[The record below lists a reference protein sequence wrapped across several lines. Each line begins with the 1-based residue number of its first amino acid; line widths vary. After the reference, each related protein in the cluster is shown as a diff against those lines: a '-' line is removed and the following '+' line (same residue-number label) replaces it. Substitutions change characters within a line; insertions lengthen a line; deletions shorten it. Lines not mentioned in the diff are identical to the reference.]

1 MVILFL
7 ILVII
12 ISFVL
17 GFIVLVQNPK
27 GGGLAGNIAGFSNQF
42 MGVKQTT
49 DILEKGTWLFA
60 AALGVVCLIS
70 SFFISGS
77 SAVEDKTQNIGN
89 PTQQTAPAPSQSQ
102 PRRERRTGS
111 ATAIRRR
118 RRCHPA
124 SVCQGRRSPGSAPL
138 TSTRYFLTAR
148 SIARPMVKT
157 RFLMSVPG
165 WMLVNPCS
173 YWAVIA
179 SRLSARPKRRPVPST
194 APRS

>member
-7 ILVII
+7 VLVII

-89 PTQQTAPAPSQSQ
+89 PTQQTAPAPTQNTPVQQQ
-102 PRRERRTGS
+102 P
-111 ATAIRRR
+111 
-118 RRCHPA
+118 
-124 SVCQGRRSPGSAPL
+124 Q
-138 TSTRYFLTAR
+138 
-148 SIARPMVKT
+148 K
-157 RFLMSVPG
+157 
-165 WMLVNPCS
+165 
-173 YWAVIA
+173 
-179 SRLSARPKRRPVPST
+179 
-194 APRS
+194 